1 MGGIKERPKKALVY
15 KKERRVVR
23 MEYSLPI
30 YTWFWLL
37 VPNLLI
43 VILSLIRFLKSRGDD
58 R

>member
-1 MGGIKERPKKALVY
+1 MGIKERPKKALVY